1 MTQSR
6 KQAMTQRMFLDQL
19 QLQLPII
26 QAPMA
31 GTSTPQLAAAVSEAG
46 GLGSLGLG
54 ASTLAQARQA
64 IRDTRALTGK
74 PFNVN
79 FFCHA
84 PAVRD
89 SAREAAWLAHL
100 QPLFDEVGATAPAE
114 LEEIYPTFAGDD
126 AMLAM
131 LLEERPAVISFH
143 FGLPGL
149 AAVQA
154 LRSAGI
160 VTMASATNLH
170 EAQLIEQAG
179 IDAIVAQGY
188 EAGGHRGM
196 FEPDARDEKL
206 PAFVL
211 LRQLVLQTRLPV
223 IAAGGMMDGA
233 GVHAALTLG
242 AAAAQLGT
250 AFILCPES
258 NASASYRANLQ
269 GERAA
274 HTRMTSVLSG
284 RPARGMVNRYISHGE
299 APGSPPPAAYPVAYD
314 AAKQLHAAAARL
326 DNHEFAAQWAGQG
339 APLAR
344 ALPAAELM
352 ALLAREYGK
361 AAGGC

>member
-1 MTQSR
+1 MKQSDLLER
-6 KQAMTQRMFLDQL
+6 L

-31 GTSTPQLAAAVSEAG
+31 GTSTPKLAAAVSDAG

-54 ASTLAQARQA
+54 ASNLAQARQA
-64 IRDTRALTGK
+64 IRETRALTAR

-89 SAREAAWLAHL
+89 AAREAAWLAHL
-100 QPLFDEVGATAPAE
+100 QPLFDEVGAPLPAM
-114 LEEIYPTFAGDD
+114 LEEIYPTFSGDD

-131 LLEERPAVISFH
+131 LLEERPAVASFH
-143 FGLPGL
+143 FGLPSASAIAQL
-149 AAVQA
+149 KA
-154 LRSAGI
+154 AGI
-160 VTMASATNLH
+160 TTMASATSVQ
-170 EAQLIEQAG
+170 EAQLIEHAG

-188 EAGGHRGM
+188 EAGGHRGI
-196 FEPDARDEKL
+196 FDQYAPDEKL
-206 PAFVL
+206 PVAVL
-211 LRQLVLQTRLPV
+211 LRQLVQQTRLPV
-223 IAAGGMMDGA
+223 IAAGGIMDGA
-233 GVHAALTLG
+233 GIAAALQLG

-250 AFILCPES
+250 AFIACPES
-258 NASASYRANLQ
+258 AASASYRANLL
-269 GERAA
+269 GERAG
-274 HTRMTSVLSG
+274 HTRMTAVLSG
-284 RPARGMVNRYISHGE
+284 RPARGMVNRYIEHGE

-314 AAKQLHAAAARL
+314 AAKQIHAAAAKAGK
-326 DNHEFAAQWAGQG
+326 HEFAAQWAGQG

-344 ALPAAELM
+344 ALPAGELM